1 MTTYVRYTVPVLVE
15 VDLDRAVVV
24 SVQVDDERAEGPIGV
39 LSDNSRE
46 LSFGDA
52 GRAADIA
59 EAASW
64 PAWVLGT

>member
-15 VDLDRAVVV
+15 VDLDRAEVL
-24 SVQVDDERAEGPIGV
+24 SVQVDDERAEGPTGV
-39 LSDNSRE
+39 FSDNSGE
-46 LSFGDA
+46 LSVGGA
-52 GRAADIA
+52 SRAAEIA